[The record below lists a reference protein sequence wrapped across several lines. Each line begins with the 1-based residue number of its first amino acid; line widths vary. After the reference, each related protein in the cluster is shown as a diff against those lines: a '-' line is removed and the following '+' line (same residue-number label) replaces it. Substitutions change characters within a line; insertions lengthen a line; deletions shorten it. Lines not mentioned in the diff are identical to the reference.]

1 MTKQQIIDELKGATS
16 ASVQTAFRQ
25 AEEKNGNFSYRFK
38 KTWQY
43 WTKTEWDIVAKEV
56 KMYLA

>member
-16 ASVQTAFRQ
+16 AFVQMAFQ
-25 AEEKNGNFSYRFK
+25 KAEEKNGNFSSRFK

-43 WTKTEWDIVAKEV
+43 WTKKEWNIVAKEV